1 MSEQLLGNCVD
12 GAAMKI
18 RLGPSEDFS
27 LVVLGACKLGKR
39 FANAASSFHDK
50 LACNFV
56 FSDIKLVLY
65 EWRDDCACGGLP
77 IENVKSYWII
87 RGDG

>member
-1 MSEQLLGNCVD
+1 MN
-12 GAAMKI
+12 I
-18 RLGPSEDFS
+18 RPGSDEDFS
-27 LVVLGACKLGKR
+27 LVVLEACKPGKR